1 MGDLNSSLVF
11 GAMLSSLKQECQEQ
25 VEHQN
30 IQDYGS
36 EVIMDEIMFF
46 KILLAIILQYFEL
59 FLYTTQQ
66 YFMTV
71 KLCK

>member
-1 MGDLNSSLVF
+1 
-11 GAMLSSLKQECQEQ
+11 MLSSLKQECQEQ

-59 FLYTTQQ
+59 FLYTPQQ

-71 KLCK
+71 KLCKWMFLGPY